1 MPSPADVAIVLQA
14 GLWVAAWLVP
24 TVAAGVLVGSL
35 LVRRWGL

>member
-24 TVAAGVLVGSL
+24 TVAAGALVGNL
-35 LVRRWGL
+35 LARRWEP